1 MAFLPSSLETTEIPV
16 GKLCLVLVFQTSIR
30 SSRQSTDVQI
40 SGKQWLLLNKQ
51 LRKKQRRKEGSIQT
65 NGPFLNLQNMLWIV
79 LLFCSPIY
87 QNFLFQHIML
97 SDLWMSSRPFKHM
110 MECFSFL
117 SFCICWNRVCFFLP
131 SRYIFRHGTNR
142 TLTWLWCGMNTL
154 PTLWCWEVLIRELL
168 FNSTSR
174 LWCLERATQYIGMGK
189 HHQQHT
195 FTSLTSTSM
204 LPF

>member
-1 MAFLPSSLETTEIPV
+1 MSKYQASSDCCRIKNWE
-16 GKLCLVLVFQTSIR
+16 R
-30 SSRQSTDVQI
+30 S
-40 SGKQWLLLNKQ
+40 
-51 LRKKQRRKEGSIQT
+51 KEGRREASK
-65 NGPFLNLQNMLWIV
+65 PMVHFLIYKICFELYCCFV
-79 LLFCSPIY
+79 HLFIKTFYFNTSCYLTFGCPPG
-87 QNFLFQHIML
+87 L
-97 SDLWMSSRPFKHM
+97 SSTWWNVS
-110 MECFSFL
+110 L
-117 SFCICWNRVCFFLP
+117 SFHFASVEIGFVFFLP